1 MWNKYSNQKRAI
13 VKVYEKLPFKAIK
26 FLTLDE
32 FLTSW
37 MIWDSGSKSTI
48 YTNFLPPN
56 FQENSG
62 SRKNLDFQYRRPLSK
77 IKVNGG
83 TCQQTAKVLKIGKS
97 AKKANGPQK
106 TLFRSHCFQIKGKL
120 VIFLRNF
127 EQITPTKKRENC
139 RRFWTN
145 YLLLA

>member
-1 MWNKYSNQKRAI
+1 MPKKTNGSQNALFRRHCFEIKGTLSFQNLWKKYSNQKRAI

-97 AKKANGPQK
+97 AKK
-106 TLFRSHCFQIKGKL
+106 GKW
-120 VIFLRNF
+120 
-127 EQITPTKKRENC
+127 TPKNIV
-139 RRFWTN
+139 
-145 YLLLA
+145 